1 MALVPKHKAVL
12 EAEIQD
18 CVKELKEMRDYAQKH
33 GFANV
38 TQHLNGIIAALGDVN
53 KINYAKTLIIKA
65 KSGIPSVHQNEI
77 FNSLLKQKKS
87 DVFQNIFESFNDF
100 FSPLNKFEKVIG
112 KHEKKHAANSSVF
125 FSVKTIQV
133 TDAPSEMKTSM
144 AKIVKNKLK

>member
-38 TQHLNGIIAALGDVN
+38 TQHLNGIIAALVDGN

-87 DVFQNIFESFNDF
+87 DVFQNIFESFKDF
-100 FSPLNKFEKVIG
+100 FSTLNKFEKLIS
-112 KHEKKHAANSSVF
+112 KHEKKSAVNSSVF
-125 FSVKTIQV
+125 FAVKTVQV
-133 TDAPSEMKTSM
+133 TDASSKVDTPV
-144 AKIVKNKLK
+144 VKSGKK